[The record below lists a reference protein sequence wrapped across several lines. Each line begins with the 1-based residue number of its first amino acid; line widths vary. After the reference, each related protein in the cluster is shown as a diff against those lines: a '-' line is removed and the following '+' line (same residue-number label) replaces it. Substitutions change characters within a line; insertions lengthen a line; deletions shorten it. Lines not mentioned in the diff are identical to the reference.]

1 MTLTRGLDSDAGPAK
16 ATAAPPPAPLAEAA
30 CARGCVGG
38 AGTEASG
45 GAPATMLPML
55 VRAGPSDGTDVRARK
70 GEGAEAAVALLASA
84 AVAARG
90 APVASSYKSVSKS
103 AADMEVMKAVLPSR
117 APGGCC
123 SVAAL

>member
-1 MTLTRGLDSDAGPAK
+1 
-16 ATAAPPPAPLAEAA
+16 
-30 CARGCVGG
+30 
-38 AGTEASG
+38 
-45 GAPATMLPML
+45 MLPML

-70 GEGAEAAVALLASA
+70 GEGAEAAFALLASA

-123 SVAAL
+123 SVAALQRVWTGNHQSVSCFVGTVCQWRGGDKGCTCCRRA